1 MLIRSHAQQ
10 GEPREQALAPLP
22 GHFPHPLSPL
32 ATCTGQEA
40 STSKVNRASATPPT
54 HNNKQGAASNNNN
67 NNNNQRHRHASSLT
81 ARG

>member
-1 MLIRSHAQQ
+1 MLIHSKVNRRGANKHS
-10 GEPREQALAPLP
+10 RLFP